1 MFLLGGKT
9 KRRTIFLVI
18 ILIMSILV
26 ILLKNEETYV
36 VESMSK
42 FANSFVENNARYQH
56 NEKQDIKNSS
66 TYWKSQ
72 KILMKLAEKLYSTA
86 TSTAIQDKF
95 EDNQSTTETKNDAY
109 ADNFNSQSLIENTE
123 ALIKTRLRERE
134 AKIEE
139 IYHFRKTHLSLK
151 HLPKV
156 IGIGVKKC
164 GTGGLITFLAKHPLI
179 RIPKIHSGETF
190 FFTGNESKKG
200 PYVYRSYFPPTNK
213 MELGMEK
220 TPLYF
225 NSPNIDLA
233 STMKKMVPKAKILL
247 MVCDP
252 TMRSF
257 SDYIHEGDQHP
268 DSPIG
273 IVTKQNTFEEFIDTY
288 VPKMQLLLQQSH
300 DNHTSY
306 GDDYKTQIMLRG
318 LRKTIPEATLITI
331 GLFIYHIQT
340 WKTFYD
346 KSNFLIVDGEE
357 FIKNTGA
364 VIEQIQEFL
373 GIPKL
378 VWKEDFVK
386 HPDTGFYCYRK
397 LTEKHLNGSHVET
410 EDELRT
416 SLKCLQKNKGR
427 TRNGAKH
434 ASPEALEKLSQ
445 FYEPYNKAFYQET
458 GKTYNWL

>member
-1 MFLLGGKT
+1 MLKGGKT
-9 KRRTIFLVI
+9 KRRTIFFVI
-18 ILIMSILV
+18 ILVASILV
-26 ILLKNEETYV
+26 MLLKNEEMYD

-42 FANSFVENNARYQH
+42 FANSFVENHARYQYS
-56 NEKQDIKNSS
+56 EKQDMKNFS
-66 TYWKSQ
+66 TYWKSPD
-72 KILMKLAEKLYSTA
+72 ILRKLAGKIHSTA
-86 TSTAIQDKF
+86 TSTALQGAFTDL
-95 EDNQSTTETKNDAY
+95 
-109 ADNFNSQSLIENTE
+109 ADDFNSDN
-123 ALIKTRLRERE
+123 IKTLTKKRLEERE

-139 IYHFRKTHLSLK
+139 IYDFRKTHLSLT

-179 RIPKIHSGETF
+179 RIPKIYSGETSF
-190 FFTGNESKKG
+190 FVSEQYKKG
-200 PYVYRSYFPPTNK
+200 PRAYRSYFPPTNE
-213 MELGMEK
+213 MEFGMEK
-220 TPLYF
+220 TPIYF
-225 NSPNIDLA
+225 DSSNINLA

-257 SDYIHEGDQHP
+257 SDYNYEKDQHP
-268 DSPIG
+268 DSPAG
-273 IVTKQNTFEEFIDTY
+273 IVARQNTFEEFIDTY

-300 DNHTSY
+300 DNRTSY
-306 GDDYKTQIMLRG
+306 ADDYKTKIMLRG
-318 LRKTIPEATLITI
+318 LRKTIPAANLITT
-331 GLFIYHIQT
+331 GLYIYHIQT

-357 FIKNTGA
+357 FIRNTGA

-397 LTEKHLNGSHVET
+397 LTEKHLNSSYVET
-410 EDELRT
+410 DDELRT
-416 SLKCLQKNKGR
+416 SLKCLGKTKGH

-434 ASPEALEKLSQ
+434 ASPEALGKLSQ
-445 FYEPYNKAFYQET
+445 FYELYNRAFYQET

>member
-1 MFLLGGKT
+1 M
-9 KRRTIFLVI
+9 
-18 ILIMSILV
+18 IMSILV

-36 VESMSK
+36 VESMSQ
-42 FANSFVENNARYQH
+42 FANSFVENHARYQH
-56 NEKQDIKNSS
+56 NKKQEIKNSS

-72 KILMKLAEKLYSTA
+72 KILMKLAGKIHSTA
-86 TSTAIQDKF
+86 TSTAMQDKF
-95 EDNQSTTETKNDAY
+95 EDNQSATETTYDAY
-109 ADNFNSQSLIENTE
+109 SE

-139 IYHFRKTHLSLK
+139 IYHFRKTHFSLK

-190 FFTGNESKKG
+190 FFTEKPKTG
-200 PYVYRSYFPPTNK
+200 PYTYRSYFPPTNK

-220 TPLYF
+220 TPIYF
-225 NSPNIDLA
+225 DSSNINLA

-268 DSPIG
+268 DSLAG
-273 IVTKQNTFEEFIDTY
+273 IVTKQNTFEEFIDKY

-306 GDDYKTQIMLRG
+306 ADDYKTQIMLRG
-318 LRKTIPEATLITI
+318 LRKTIPEATLITT
-331 GLFIYHIQT
+331 GLYIYHIQT

-410 EDELRT
+410 DDELRT

-434 ASPEALEKLSQ
+434 ASPEALEELSQ
-445 FYEPYNKAFYQET
+445 FYKPYNKAFYQET